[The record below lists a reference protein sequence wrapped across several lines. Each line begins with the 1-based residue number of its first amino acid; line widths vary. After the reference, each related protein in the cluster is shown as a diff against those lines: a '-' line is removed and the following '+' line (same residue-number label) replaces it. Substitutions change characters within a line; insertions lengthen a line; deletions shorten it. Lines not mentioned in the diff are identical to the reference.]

1 MNSRALE
8 LAKKIERL
16 QREFSM
22 LPKLEERHDL
32 REIEE
37 YQHYILELEE
47 ALILFRY
54 FVENP
59 TLGTAIHKSVDRE
72 VMDRVVQHQVA
83 EEMSEEIFSDMARD
97 QKTSTPPVL
106 VDDPEEPALE
116 SSSEETV
123 IESESVEE
131 PEEVI
136 IEVSTTE
143 VEAHIEIE
151 EEPEPEIELEAEE
164 VSEEPVQ
171 EAVSETAEEAPEEL
185 TAESREEIIDE
196 ILAAEPEISTQP
208 SINESQPEETT
219 LADRLARSPIK
230 DLRQAFGLNER
241 FYYANELFNGDGEE
255 FVRALNE
262 FNHLESYSDAQR
274 LIDAKY
280 RALYKW
286 DDEDEVTQGFLEII
300 ERRYL

>member
-1 MNSRALE
+1 MKPRALE
-8 LAKKIERL
+8 LARKIERL
-16 QREFSM
+16 QRELSM

-37 YQHYILELEE
+37 YQHYVLELEE

-59 TLGTAIHKSVDRE
+59 NLGKSIHKSVDRDM
-72 VMDRVVQHQVA
+72 MDRVVQHQAA
-83 EEMSEEIFSDMARD
+83 EDLSEELFTDMARD
-97 QKTSTPPVL
+97 VKESRPPIL

-116 SSSEETV
+116 ETTDLPSEEAV
-123 IESESVEE
+123 ADPDPVLDEAAPEVE
-131 PEEVI
+131 
-136 IEVSTTE
+136 EVSTDME
-143 VEAHIEIE
+143 S
-151 EEPEPEIELEAEE
+151 EPEAEAQEEATLEDEDEDEDEEI
-164 VSEEPVQ
+164 SEELP
-171 EAVSETAEEAPEEL
+171 SG
-185 TAESREEIIDE
+185 AESREEMVDK
-196 ILAAEPEISTQP
+196 ILAAEPELEAQP
-208 SINESQPEETT
+208 SVNESTPEETS

-241 FYYANELFNGDGEE
+241 FFYANELFNGDGEE

-262 FNHLESYSDAQR
+262 FNHLESFNDAQR

-286 DDEDEVTQGFLEII
+286 DDSEETTQEFLEII